1 MTNAWKGLILA
12 GGTGSRLHPLTYAV
26 NKHLLPV
33 YDKPMI
39 YYPLSTLM
47 LAGLRDFVIV
57 STPQA
62 LPQLQALLGD
72 GSQWG
77 VRFSYVAQNR
87 PGGIAEG
94 FRVAANELEG
104 HKIALILGDNI
115 FYGDGLPKRVQEAVK
130 LEHGATVFAYE
141 VSDPH
146 GFGVIE
152 IDQEGRPIS
161 LEEKPRKPKSNLIVP
176 GLYFYEKDVLDLA
189 WDLKPSVRGEL
200 EITDI
205 NRIYL
210 DRGELNVV
218 QMGRGIVWLDC
229 GTHSDLFEAS
239 QYIQVI
245 EKRTG
250 LKLACPE
257 EIAFRMKFIDRKR
270 FARTIDQF
278 SKTEYGEY
286 LHQLI
291 KII

>member
-47 LAGLRDFVIV
+47 LAGMQDFVIV

-152 IDQEGRPIS
+152 IDQEGRPVS

-176 GLYFYEKDVLDLA
+176 GLYFYEEDVLDLA

-218 QMGRGIVWLDC
+218 QMGRGIVWLDG

-239 QYIQVI
+239 QYIRVI

-257 EIAFRMKFIDRKR
+257 EIAFRMKFIDRSQLAKL
-270 FARTIDQF
+270 IDRSPQ
-278 SKTEYGEY
+278 TEYHLY
-286 LHQLI
+286 LKHLL
-291 KII
+291 KSV